1 MKDGRSMDIF
11 GIFGIGRK
19 REIKNRWGFW
29 GETRLCSLP
38 IVSYGR
44 SNTNWGKVSRPRRFK
59 NKEKEGFI
67 EEEKAENRVA
77 GYFFLRLRDR
87 KNEKSG
93 DGGRLLLGGVKLL
106 K

>member
-1 MKDGRSMDIF
+1 MEEVWTYLVFLESGEKGKSKIGGGF
-11 GIFGIGRK
+11 GGK
-19 REIKNRWGFW
+19 
-29 GETRLCSLP
+29 TRLCSLP

-44 SNTNWGKVSRPRRFK
+44 SNTNWGKVSWPRRFK

-77 GYFFLRLRDR
+77 GYFFLRFRDR

-93 DGGRLLLGGVKLL
+93 DGGRLLLGGVELL